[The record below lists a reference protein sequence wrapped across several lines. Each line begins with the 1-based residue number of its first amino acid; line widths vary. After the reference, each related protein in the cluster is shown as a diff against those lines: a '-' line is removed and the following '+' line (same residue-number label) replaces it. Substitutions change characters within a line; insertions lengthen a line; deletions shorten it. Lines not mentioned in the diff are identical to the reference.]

1 MIQFLDPNV
10 VQFEILPHLDDRS
23 VISLLST
30 CKIVNQVISIPDYI
44 ETKLKIMDEEI
55 LSQKF
60 NELEQSP
67 IQVNRINEIF
77 RLAYLNFREGMFQ
90 TEKQLLGTVKVDEAQ
105 CYGKLKSQYTLLQRY
120 VFKNSDKLSPHC
132 NRSVFSGSTGFWN
145 SHSVDFKISKENTV
159 YYWSIVLTAFDRKIS
174 NSWAILV
181 GFAEEDAA
189 SSLSKSWIPSG
200 YCVKSNAILENSY
213 TSYTESLV
221 NTEGDVIGIE
231 CYVQNKTVYFNV
243 YSPSRN
249 HQTFQFKS
257 VNSNIVPMVSMVHS
271 QSLQLLSLLPWD
283 GHVESLKS
291 FGECATRICTAEE

>member
-30 CKIVNQVISIPDYI
+30 CKIVHQVISIPDYI

-90 TEKQLLGTVKVDEAQ
+90 TEKQLIGTVKVDEAQ
-105 CYGKLKSQYTLLQRY
+105 CYGKLKSQYTLLKRY
-120 VFKNSDKLSPHC
+120 VFKNSNKLSPHC

-145 SHSVDFKISKENTV
+145 SHSVDFKISKENTI
-159 YYWSIVLTAFDRKIS
+159 YYWSIVLTAYDWKIS
-174 NSWAILV
+174 NGWAIIV
-181 GFAEEDAA
+181 GFAEEDAV
-189 SSLSKSWIPSG
+189 SSLYDKWILYG
-200 YCVKSNAILENSY
+200 YCIKSNATVTSSY
-213 TSYTESLV
+213 KLYSEHSV

-231 CYVQNKTVYFNV
+231 CYIQNKTVYFNV

-249 HQTFQFKS
+249 HQTFQFEY
-257 VNSNIVPMVSMVHS
+257 VNSNIVPMVSLVDS

-291 FGECATRICTAEE
+291 FGECATKICTAEE